1 MTCSLRLSLNFG
13 SITPLLSKHTP
24 EHGVLENNW
33 VTQPK
38 FRVNRKAHVT
48 NHKHRLTLS
57 GCPKYVDNSGTANL
71 TSQCDVRRSRTGDA
85 YGSLRLTIKTKL

>member
-1 MTCSLRLSLNFG
+1 LSRNFD

-38 FRVNRKAHVT
+38 FCVNRKAHVT
-48 NHKHRLTLS
+48 NHKHRPTLS
-57 GCPKYVDNSGTANL
+57 GYPKYMDNSGMVNL
-71 TSQCDVRRSRTGDA
+71 TSQYDVRRSRTGDT
-85 YGSLRLTIKTKL
+85 YGSLWLTIKTKL